1 MSDVNNQNTL
11 EGLTKEAYPKPTIS
25 KKKKVFSKIIKMMGK

>member
-1 MSDVNNQNTL
+1 MSDVNDQKTL
-11 EGLTKEAYPKPTIS
+11 EGITKEAYAKPSVS